1 MDVAVFGA
9 GTMGHALALVFALGG
24 HRVRITDSDPATLAR
39 APALMAT
46 ALATLREAGE
56 TACSDADLAARVMPC
71 ATVGETL
78 AGEALAGE
86 TLAGEAGA
94 GVQLVVEAIIERP
107 EAKRALF
114 AQIDA
119 LAGEDIIL
127 ASNTSYLD
135 IFPLVPPRRLPRTL
149 IAHWYT
155 PPYLVDLVDIV
166 GGPQTDPAVIVAV
179 RDIVAAMGKAPVVM
193 KRFIS
198 GYIANR
204 IQSAIGLEVQKLID
218 EGYATARDIDEAVI
232 HGLALRL
239 PVLGVMAKADFT
251 GLPLLADA
259 MTNRTYAPPEPRGR
273 SETLDRLLAEGRTGV
288 LAGRGY
294 FDWSDRTPE
303 ELFRERDRKLL
314 ALRRALREIGRMQ
327 GKGGTE

>member
-1 MDVAVFGA
+1 MHVAVFGA

-24 HRVRITDSDPATLAR
+24 HTVRLTDNDPATLAR
-39 APALMAT
+39 APSLMQT

-56 TACSDADLAARVMPC
+56 TDWTDAELARHITC
-71 ATVGETL
+71 HGTVAETL
-78 AGEALAGE
+78 H
-86 TLAGEAGA
+86 GA
-94 GVQLVVEAIIERP
+94 ALVVEAIIERP
-107 EAKRALF
+107 DAKRALF
-114 AQIDA
+114 AEIDA
-119 LAGEDIIL
+119 LAGNDVIL

-135 IFPLVPPRRLPRTL
+135 IFPLVPQRRLPRTL
-149 IAHWYT
+149 IVHWYT

-166 GGPQTDPAVIVAV
+166 GGEQTDPAVITAA
-179 RDIVAAMGKAPVVM
+179 RDIVAALGKVPVVM
-193 KRFIS
+193 NRFIT

-239 PVLGVMAKADFT
+239 PILGVMAKADFT
-251 GLPLLADA
+251 GLALTQDA
-259 MTNRTYAPPEPRGR
+259 LKNRTYEPPPVRGH
-273 SETLDRLLAEGRTGV
+273 SETLDKLVAEGRTGV

-294 FDWSDRTPE
+294 FDWSKHTPE

-314 ALRRALREIGRMQ
+314 KLKRALREIGRME
-327 GKGGTE
+327 GEGGDA